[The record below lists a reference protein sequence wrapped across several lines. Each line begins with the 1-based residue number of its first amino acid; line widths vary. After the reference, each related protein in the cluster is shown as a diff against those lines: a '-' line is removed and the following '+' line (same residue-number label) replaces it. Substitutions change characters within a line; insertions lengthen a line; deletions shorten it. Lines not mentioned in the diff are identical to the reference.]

1 MEKGNNKIRKDF
13 KYMLGYL
20 SRLFKLKEYYFSTGV
35 KPRKFKE
42 PHNRERMNR
51 LKYKLRQR
59 RLHNAK

>member
-1 MEKGNNKIRKDF
+1 
-13 KYMLGYL
+13 MLGYL